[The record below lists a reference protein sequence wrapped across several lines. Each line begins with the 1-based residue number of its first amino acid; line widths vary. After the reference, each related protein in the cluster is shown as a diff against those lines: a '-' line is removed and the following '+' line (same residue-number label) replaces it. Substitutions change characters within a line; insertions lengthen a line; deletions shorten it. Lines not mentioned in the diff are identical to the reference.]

1 MSKPIVIAVTEDSPA
16 DQAGVLAGDLIS
28 QINNESPRDV
38 IQYQLLV
45 DEPKVVMDIERKG
58 KRQVLTITKKM
69 GVPLGIEVDSPL
81 FDQVRT
87 CDNHCEFCFIYQ
99 LPRGMR
105 RSLSVKDDDYRL
117 SFLYG
122 NFTTLTRFTEAD
134 LERVIT
140 EGLSPLYVS
149 IHATNQ
155 DKRIEMLRN
164 RRGGTSLRWLRLL
177 LDHDVEVHGQIVV
190 CPGINDGQWLEDT
203 LAGLADRFPE
213 IQSLAVVPL
222 GVSAHTSE
230 PRMRPHTKKE
240 AEQVID
246 IVEEWQDLFL
256 QITNQRIVYAADE
269 YYLLARRPFPETNT
283 YGDFPMHEDGIG
295 MARAFEK
302 DFLNGDSQVKHH
314 RPGFFSSVDGA
325 PAQGYR
331 APRTTEVSVKLKQ
344 KKNIFKESN
353 GTYLFR

>member
-28 QINNESPRDV
+28 QINNETPRDV

-203 LAGLADRFPE
+203 LAGIADRFPE
-213 IQSLAVVPL
+213 IQSLAVVP
-222 GVSAHTSE
+222 
-230 PRMRPHTKKE
+230 
-240 AEQVID
+240 
-246 IVEEWQDLFL
+246 
-256 QITNQRIVYAADE
+256 
-269 YYLLARRPFPETNT
+269 
-283 YGDFPMHEDGIG
+283 
-295 MARAFEK
+295 
-302 DFLNGDSQVKHH
+302 
-314 RPGFFSSVDGA
+314 
-325 PAQGYR
+325 
-331 APRTTEVSVKLKQ
+331 
-344 KKNIFKESN
+344 
-353 GTYLFR
+353 